1 MAEDSKETV
10 DAILCFDANLPK
22 MHTCSDK
29 CEGNYLILCR
39 HRFNFNAKI
48 LYCNTPQFY
57 KWPDSEILLYFLDYI
72 KNGISDGLIPV
83 HAIFTILTKDTDF
96 LRDAESELGRKAKGN
111 GIDFLNS
118 SIVNGD
124 LVIYIKQV
132 DCKNYGSKGNDN
144 LKCAIYKMNKFF
156 KKLN

>member
-96 LRDAESELGRKAKGN
+96 L
-111 GIDFLNS
+111 NS